1 MAAGPSPVQ
10 AMMAQALMQ
19 RLAAA
24 RAGGGGSPDPG
35 TLAMGAG
42 APPGGAP
49 AGGPQGSPQDMAT
62 AAAFQRELSS
72 LRQADPM
79 AMAKAIQTLR
89 QQVTQMI
96 SQAGMSIP
104 GVSRAMAKCLQPLD
118 AAFKEAQTA
127 AATTHLA
134 ASGIP
139 GSGGPIQ
146 ASAAQG
152 TPGMG
157 GSAPSP
163 GPSMGGM

>member
-1 MAAGPSPVQ
+1 MGANPIQSA
-10 AMMAQALMQ
+10 MAQMLMQ
-19 RLAAA
+19 KLAGQ
-24 RAGGGGSPDPG
+24 GGGGSPSPG
-35 TLAMGAG
+35 MMAMGAG
-42 APPGGAP
+42 APPGGAMA
-49 AGGPQGSPQDMAT
+49 AGPTGSPQDAMA

-79 AMAKAIQTLR
+79 AMAKTVQQLR

-104 GVSRAMAKCLQPLD
+104 GVSRALAKCLQPLD

-152 TPGMG
+152 APGMG
-157 GSAPSP
+157 GSAPMP
-163 GPSMGGM
+163 GSSQGGM